1 MDALS
6 VGGFILAFFAIIV
19 GSILKGAGVGS
30 LVNGAAFTI
39 VVLGSGLYLW
49 LGRPARPPTGGA

>member
-30 LVNGAAFTI
+30 LLNRRRLHHRRSWAP
-39 VVLGSGLYLW
+39 SP
-49 LGRPARPPTGGA
+49 RS

>member
-30 LVNGAAFTI
+30 LINVVGLPGARFEL
-39 VVLGSGLYLW
+39 LGVAAGQ
-49 LGRPARPPTGGA
+49 G